1 MTSKD
6 AELSVW
12 CPQCKTDGLL
22 TIPEA
27 MLDEPHYVLCP
38 ACGGETAQVWCATCG
53 MGGQLFDNVA
63 ERPDAWRCGECK
75 SEYPLPADFYDKPVE
90 FEIFKSRK
98 KTNYS
103 FSEFQSLYTSLLNK
117 YAKLALYISLTFSL
131 LAAIVNLIYGIKV
144 GFVFSIVLLALSGF
158 GLLLIFMV
166 VVTLLIPFIYL
177 FQKLR
182 EASADAS

>member
-1 MTSKD
+1 MHSKD
-6 AELSVW
+6 VELSVW

-90 FEIFKSRK
+90 FVVLPASDLINKLG
-98 KTNYS
+98 KT
-103 FSEFQSLYTSLLNK
+103 LII
-117 YAKLALYISLTFSL
+117 AIS
-131 LAAIVNLIYGIKV
+131 AIVILSMI
-144 GFVFSIVLLALSGF
+144 FSSLASF
-158 GLLLIFMV
+158 F
-166 VVTLLIPFIYL
+166 
-177 FQKLR
+177 
-182 EASADAS
+182 